1 MILPNKSVPDGP
13 RPPDRERLPSRF
25 VNKPPVN
32 KMLVLDAAT
41 ILNVR
46 KQLKQRGSK

>member
-41 ILNVR
+41 ILNAR
-46 KQLKQRGSK
+46 KHLLKKGAK